1 MKPSEVW
8 LRYPSVHCTFP
19 TFPGV
24 DDVSSRGHT
33 GMWLGILTSDMRMQ
47 PFYRYTPLVRISTK
61 VRIMAGSERKR
72 MELTQKAT
80 AVLVLPMIGKAVG
93 SNMIPKARKMTAG
106 NIANSAVADAP
117 GVAAYSATTDAP
129 NINAPV

>member
-47 PFYRYTPLVRISTK
+47 PFYRYTPLIRISMK
-61 VRIMAGSERKR
+61 PSCRICTSFSHAGVIERTVATSEQ
-72 MELTQKAT
+72 T
-80 AVLVLPMIGKAVG
+80 
-93 SNMIPKARKMTAG
+93 
-106 NIANSAVADAP
+106 
-117 GVAAYSATTDAP
+117 
-129 NINAPV
+129 